1 MIDTG
6 MTKIGQLVHLKALE
20 KIPPPASFF
29 IRQLHIPCTGRSMDP
44 VTLRLSAE
52 GYMQIQKPLIFF
64 SICLSSVFLA
74 ESRSESSKSDI

>member
-1 MIDTG
+1 MMDTG

-29 IRQLHIPCTGRSMDP
+29 IRSMDP